1 MAKDIDIGT
10 LKSILPRDHLIFTDF
25 EGGVSGLLTATYAT
39 NPNTSKHWKEQGAID
54 AICRHPEYVGVDN
67 MKQAANEMPDILM
80 DKIRSHTDTL
90 VSSWSVTYDSDNHKP
105 SILLHPLGQIDDRD
119 LKDKHLKTKLHKYSI
134 EYTLR
139 NIADQLSDSNLT
151 EREFLSYHLSVT
163 LTDNEIAAA
172 LSTIFETTQKEETV
186 RKYQSRT
193 RNEIKAAKHTI
204 NITEIDEEGSIE
216 DLETLSSYP
225 NSPISNEL
233 KNDIYAALYKD
244 MHLSNGQPNLTSK
257 WEIQKGW
264 TISIEMADHSM
275 TITLQIPFS
284 DIDISSPIYVT
295 EAIIDHPNIIE
306 DKHDIQTLSLDH
318 LSESTHKMKMELR
331 DIIEAV
337 TDVPITYN
345 TQDQFKAVQAHL
357 QSDIPTITFVAEYPI
372 NSETLK

>member
-172 LSTIFETTQKEETV
+172 L
-186 RKYQSRT
+186 
-193 RNEIKAAKHTI
+193 
-204 NITEIDEEGSIE
+204 
-216 DLETLSSYP
+216 
-225 NSPISNEL
+225 
-233 KNDIYAALYKD
+233 
-244 MHLSNGQPNLTSK
+244 
-257 WEIQKGW
+257 
-264 TISIEMADHSM
+264 
-275 TITLQIPFS
+275 
-284 DIDISSPIYVT
+284 
-295 EAIIDHPNIIE
+295 
-306 DKHDIQTLSLDH
+306 
-318 LSESTHKMKMELR
+318 
-331 DIIEAV
+331 
-337 TDVPITYN
+337 
-345 TQDQFKAVQAHL
+345 
-357 QSDIPTITFVAEYPI
+357 
-372 NSETLK
+372 